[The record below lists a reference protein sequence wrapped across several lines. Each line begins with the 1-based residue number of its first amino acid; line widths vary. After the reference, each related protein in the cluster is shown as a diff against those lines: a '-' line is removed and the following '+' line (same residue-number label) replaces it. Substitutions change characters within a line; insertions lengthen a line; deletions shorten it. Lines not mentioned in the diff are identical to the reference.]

1 MLKLPTLKVSRR
13 EAKAHIGERIKEG
26 RRAALESYET
36 SSKRAATVCYVG

>member
-26 RRAALESYET
+26 RRYNSIGDSDVCSAAE
-36 SSKRAATVCYVG
+36 